1 MSEEIHLHPLKT
13 KLIELLAENDHEKTI
28 TKEAILDLL
37 DSYSKD
43 DRITS
48 NPDKSLTV
56 PKRQVH
62 FRVNTDLTELH
73 EQDDEED
80 DSEDEKETPYADDM
94 TPTGWT
100 ELPSLPTSDTIR
112 YIDTKGRV
120 RSPTEETATSIDINE
135 YDSFDDD
142 DDDDAH
148 PNDDDAKVPSAYLN
162 WSNYALS
169 HLKQEDEE
177 ILEYYSNKDLFI
189 VLSRFVLI
197 YTKPGNKYGM
207 PWDYHDKRILNKYEL
222 LLIDTKQRDY
232 TTQCYVK
239 CLLPLEGWVY
249 LPQSIINK
257 WITSDK
263 ACVHAQDLV
272 SDALHVD
279 GTHESSVRGSNY
291 HRIDME
297 YVNNMRGG
305 EEEEEVD
312 RRNSS
317 LWDGT
322 QDLNFMKQRIVPLIH
337 PLAKSIVIE
346 EETEEED
353 VEEKKPNQILNW
365 IVRWIRAHPFF
376 PGLAI
381 VLIQAGIECVI
392 FFDIITDVIVVVQ
405 LSRINNSFVL
415 SLFFTFSMV
424 FVLSPYVI
432 GWVSI
437 LQFMLRHFYKQLQES
452 KKFKT
457 ANILFILFNILPFGV
472 MSLIVG
478 DVFHLLEYLI
488 VRPIAYLS
496 QMCGKWKLELRTISF
511 EELGYWKLRR
521 VSEIY
526 AETIP
531 QSVLQLFLLLFL
543 RASSELLDINVFSVV
558 LALLSSIVVTLF
570 WIAILLFESRSNGMS
585 FVEYMTVVF
594 QGSFKFV
601 PYLPAIERGSKT
613 GIDVNWTRYRLDVDG
628 VGSFAKAL
636 QSARCKLRRLKIS
649 LYSFG
654 SLHRNACKYF
664 GASAHS
670 KGIQLI
676 ISRQEHDIKHL
687 FAIYDIDGNF
697 NFDFAEFARCCLVM
711 RKDVAKSV
719 NLYTVS
725 RLFWELMSGDDEEGG
740 IYLFDL
746 LLKMGSSVRRIP
758 LLDYD
763 NTLHFATKNRH
774 LNLISLLIGCHYD
787 KYAPDEFEKCVI
799 YSVINE
805 GYERY
810 ALALCEERGVAI
822 VVEIISAKLLQN
834 YNSFVVVSIGDIELK
849 SQILH
854 NTANP
859 LWQAKLLFIVPFAQ
873 IHQIMHHKVK
883 IETVASSRESSA
895 VAGTNEKND
904 AYNQTLFQIN
914 HATVK
919 RERRK
924 SYSAT
929 HTMNRVNTLLQC
941 GDDDHEDDAKSDTD
955 DASLK
960 GKLLHLWKANSN
972 PMTQSKRLI
981 VYVKVNHYDNVDDD
995 DGACAEE
1002 EIIGGAKL
1010 KIDVSQN
1017 ILKFHKNIIK
1027 QKLHLRTATSSKK
1040 KFTKTGKLK
1049 MRLYLNVLH
1058 KYDKCGGLKYI
1069 DTIDDT

>member
-28 TKEAILDLL
+28 TKEAILNLL
-37 DSYSKD
+37 NSYSKD
-43 DRITS
+43 DRITP

-531 QSVLQLFLLLFL
+531 QSVL
-543 RASSELLDINVFSVV
+543 
-558 LALLSSIVVTLF
+558 SSIVMTLF

-697 NFDFAEFARCCLVM
+697 NFDFAEFARCCIVM

-859 LWQAKLLFIVPFAQ
+859 LWQAKLLFVVPFAQ

-895 VAGTNEKND
+895 VAGTTEKND

-929 HTMNRVNTLLQC
+929 HTMNTLLQC
-941 GDDDHEDDAKSDTD
+941 GDDDHEDDAAK
-955 DASLK
+955 K

-1069 DTIDDT
+1069 DT